1 MGIPK
6 FYRWLSERCP
16 VINQPLSDLSLLPE
30 FDNLYLDMN
39 GIIHGATHPN
49 DDSVSAALSEKEV
62 VMGIMFYID
71 NIVTKI
77 VKPRKVLYM
86 AIDGVAP
93 RAKVNQQRSR
103 RFRSAMDLSKGK
115 QEARQRGEVVD
126 DSECFDSNC
135 ITPGTEFMAMVSK
148 HLKYFIRR
156 KIKTDALWQRLE
168 VIFSGHEVPGEG
180 EHKIMEYMRQAKS
193 QPAYDIETSHCM
205 YGQDADLI
213 MLGLA
218 SHEPHFT
225 LLREQ
230 VDFRGMMM
238 QRRNPNEN
246 KLVTRAT
253 KETKWQLLHISV
265 LREYLAFELCAP
277 ETGRDIERTVD
288 DFVFMGF
295 LVGNDFTPHL
305 PSIDISEGAFDL
317 LFRIYREQ
325 AAGWGP
331 DGYLLHQGT
340 IASGAR
346 LEAFLQEV
354 GGYESEIFTTRVTEE
369 AAFQQRI
376 SRSNARGGG
385 YGAPKAP
392 KGPSEEEAAMAA
404 ELAEKSAQMDFEVAL
419 EEATAGSNP
428 AALTAKRSEDYHGET
443 KVVGS
448 SWCASDD
455 FKRRYYYEKFGILPS
470 DEKVHHRL
478 RKAFLE
484 ALVWCA
490 SYYYKGCA
498 SWAWFYPFHY
508 APMVSD
514 LVGVQGYLDEIDDF
528 AKDRGVGPL
537 KPMQALL
544 SCLPALSSSFMPPC
558 YRDLMCNPQSP
569 IIDFFPS
576 DFEVDMNGKRN
587 PWEGV
592 NLIPFVNRKRLFDAM
607 EKFCPDTSLSEE
619 ERERNSFGLDL
630 VFKFDET
637 VTANV
642 VSTLPPHL
650 PDLPHCNSTCVRWP
664 MPLTLPDGSPFFQ
677 WRNLG
682 AKMPAPG
689 FPSMFV
695 LPMAKAPPTLQAI
708 GLNIFGSPARKETM
722 VLELDPK
729 QALKNLGG
737 AKEGR
742 GSREGVAEQILGKLV
757 AVNWPHLTSALVV
770 AITDEAGELRLSTGE
785 VAAAVG
791 KSADGKSQARAERE
805 WTRQEAKEWSMK
817 STDESARY
825 LKGCGEIGT
834 GGLKIG
840 KIAMRVRVLPVQGMR
855 RLPNGA
861 MVKVFG
867 ETEADVP
874 LQMVLRANPAPDP
887 RFEDK
892 PPIAL
897 AKVMPVGS
905 EVLVNRGPHRGCQG
919 VVRGHGAGTG
929 ADGQVA
935 SGAETLTVELMVA
948 PPEPPFGHVIARTVV
963 ERYYP
968 GPLIAE
974 KLGIDS
980 GLLGLITS
988 SVKCK
993 PGHFDIGLNLKR
1005 GKEYQLLGYCRNKM
1019 ATAASGRTDAWTKGD
1034 AIEVVGTLGDEWR
1047 YSERDRVWS
1056 KVESKYGNKD
1066 DCGPWEYSERAMH
1079 LVAAYMRKFPE
1090 LFQRLMTADWEREYS
1105 VSTLFGPGDMGFSAV
1120 ERVRQWLAQL
1130 DTAGRPMVPVTTAA
1144 MPQAAA
1150 KAVERAAEARKIQLK
1165 KMPASAKLA
1174 DGIPL
1179 EHVFRR
1185 DSVAPT
1191 EVYWEDSN
1199 NPPQLGDRVR
1209 NLCGDTVP
1217 FGLQGTVIST
1227 HGDSNCVEVVFDEEF
1242 LGGTTLGGVCSSR
1255 RGKLVPWGKLLQ
1267 ISGAP
1272 PAGAQRAS
1280 KQRTLGE
1287 MGLPPDMRLAG
1298 TKAPKR
1304 KKKAAADGTTPAKE
1318 KKTKGKKGT
1327 KKKAAAAAASPA
1339 ATTAAAPASAQTGAA
1354 AGASIMAMLGQ
1365 AGAPAAPAPNAGANI
1380 MAMLGVGGGGGA
1392 AADETK
1398 AAESSDDE
1406 DALSEYWAMLQAKAR
1421 AKRGGGAAPAAPAP
1435 AAPAAKAAAPPAKAP
1450 AAPPVVRAAPAPAAA
1465 AAAAAPKKKK
1475 EKKKKA
1481 APPKVAAPVAAAA
1494 AQPPMPPPPSA
1505 AMLAGMSAAPPPPP
1519 PASLLMPTSLG
1530 AAAAAAPPKPPPSPS
1545 KPFVPPAANA
1555 LQLEQPQEAAP
1566 SASSFEW
1573 EALFPKEILQEQQAL
1588 QDQLK
1593 EQYQRELRQRQMQEQ
1608 WMQQRQMQM
1617 QFQPRA
1623 PGFAQPGFGPAAM
1636 QPGAMMGQPQMPGM
1650 PPSDPYGQFSFTAT
1664 AAQQAAERQRLT
1676 QVRAAQQAE
1685 KQKARS
1691 ALQQQLAKQKVDMA
1705 AEEHKKLLKSSF
1717 PTLGGNAKGSE
1728 TAASAAPS
1736 PAPAAPPPAA
1746 PQPSAAPPAAAPTAP
1761 AAAPTP
1767 GRVPRVPKAASATKG
1782 GLMMPSAALFKA
1794 KRKPAAADN

>member
-1 MGIPK
+1 MWG
-6 FYRWLSERCP
+6 
-16 VINQPLSDLSLLPE
+16 
-30 FDNLYLDMN
+30 
-39 GIIHGATHPN
+39 
-49 DDSVSAALSEKEV
+49 SVR
-62 VMGIMFYID
+62 I
-71 NIVTKI
+71 
-77 VKPRKVLYM
+77 
-86 AIDGVAP
+86 
-93 RAKVNQQRSR
+93 
-103 RFRSAMDLSKGK
+103 
-115 QEARQRGEVVD
+115 
-126 DSECFDSNC
+126 
-135 ITPGTEFMAMVSK
+135 
-148 HLKYFIRR
+148 
-156 KIKTDALWQRLE
+156 
-168 VIFSGHEVPGEG
+168 
-180 EHKIMEYMRQAKS
+180 
-193 QPAYDIETSHCM
+193 
-205 YGQDADLI
+205 
-213 MLGLA
+213 
-218 SHEPHFT
+218 
-225 LLREQ
+225 
-230 VDFRGMMM
+230 
-238 QRRNPNEN
+238 
-246 KLVTRAT
+246 
-253 KETKWQLLHISV
+253 
-265 LREYLAFELCAP
+265 
-277 ETGRDIERTVD
+277 
-288 DFVFMGF
+288 
-295 LVGNDFTPHL
+295 
-305 PSIDISEGAFDL
+305 
-317 LFRIYREQ
+317 IYRDEQ
-325 AAGWGP
+325 AVGWGP
-331 DGYLLHQGT
+331 EGYLLHQGT

-470 DEKVHHRL
+470 DQKVHHRL

-528 AKDRGVGPL
+528 SKDRGVGPL

-607 EKFCPDTSLSEE
+607 EKFCPDASLSEE

-892 PPIAL
+892 PPVAL
-897 AKVMPVGS
+897 AKVMPVGA
-905 EVLVNRGPHRGCQG
+905 EVLVNGGPHRGCQG

-935 SGAETLTVELMVA
+935 SGAETLVVELMVA

-1174 DGIPL
+1174 EGIQL

-1199 NPPQLGDRVR
+1199 HPPQLGDRVR

-1272 PAGAQRAS
+1272 PAAAQRAR

-1298 TKAPKR
+1298 SKAPKR
-1304 KKKAAADGTTPAKE
+1304 KKKAAAAADGTPAKE

-1327 KKKAAAAAASPA
+1327 KKKAASAAAASPA

-1365 AGAPAAPAPNAGANI
+1365 AGGAPAPAPNAGANI
-1380 MAMLGVGGGGGA
+1380 MAMLGVGGGGGGAA

-1421 AKRGGGAAPAAPAP
+1421 AKRGGGAAPAAPGP
-1435 AAPAAKAAAPPAKAP
+1435 AAPVAKAAAPPAKAP
-1450 AAPPVVRAAPAPAAA
+1450 AAPAVVRAAPAPAAA
-1465 AAAAAPKKKK
+1465 AAPKKKR
-1475 EKKKKA
+1475 EKQKKKA
-1481 APPKVAAPVAAAA
+1481 APPKAAPVAAAA

-1530 AAAAAAPPKPPPSPS
+1530 AAAAPPPKPPPSPA

-1566 SASSFEW
+1566 SASFEW
-1573 EALFPKEILQEQQAL
+1573 EALFPKEILLEQQAL

-1617 QFQPRA
+1617 QFQPRAA

-1691 ALQQQLAKQKVDMA
+1691 ALQQQLAQQKLDMA

-1717 PTLGGNAKGSE
+1717 PTLGNAKGSE
-1728 TAASAAPS
+1728 AAAPAAPS

-1761 AAAPTP
+1761 AAAATP
-1767 GRVPRVPKAASATKG
+1767 GRVPRVPKAAAATKG